1 MRPAESSKPALTTKY
16 ISSCI
21 NAGAGCSYLD
31 YMNGY
36 RVRFA
41 QKKMREEPQM
51 CLSEIADAAGFASES
66 AFYRNFKAITGQTPA
81 EWLNKQ

>member
-1 MRPAESSKPALTTKY
+1 
-16 ISSCI
+16 
-21 NAGAGCSYLD
+21 
-31 YMNGY
+31 MNGY
-36 RVRFA
+36 RVRYA

-51 CLSEIADAAGFASES
+51 LLSEIADAAGFASES